1 MMHSSRSV
9 PLALASLVVALAS
22 SACVRRI
29 DTVDTGLS
37 DQRLTAPDRT
47 LEFDD
52 IPIVARP
59 DAVALADLNDE
70 ELYATGVAAAA
81 ADDHARAAM
90 AFELLADE
98 HRDSKHRPAAL
109 HQAGLALFR
118 LQDYSGA
125 VGRFLEAAEVYGATR
140 EGAEALF
147 RAADSYWLIG
157 DEESALGVLERL
169 SRDEGIDPVRR
180 VEADMKRAICFARLR
195 RTTEAERLL
204 RASLDRLR
212 GELADEL
219 EDRYLPSQAQFH
231 LAEIYRTYF
240 LEVELD
246 PSRTT
251 QEKLL
256 QDLEYKAQMLLSAQ
270 GHYLRCMRLG
280 HPEWATASGFR
291 VGELYQKL
299 YEQLVDA
306 RLPMDLDPELAD
318 IYREELRSKVR
329 VLVVKAIDAYEK
341 TLATAER
348 VGATNPFVQETREQL
363 ERLKTL
369 LVKEDPIVG
378 GAQAS

>member
-1 MMHSSRSV
+1 MMSSSRSV
-9 PLALASLVVALAS
+9 PLVLTCVVIALAS

-29 DTVDTGLS
+29 DTVDLGTT
-37 DQRLTAPDRT
+37 DRLLTPTDRT
-47 LEFDD
+47 IEFDE

-59 DAVALADLNDE
+59 EAVALADLNDE
-70 ELYATGVAAAA
+70 ELFATGVAAAA
-81 ADDHARAAM
+81 ATDHARAAM
-90 AFELLADE
+90 AFEYLADE
-98 HRDSKHRPAAL
+98 HRDSKHRPEAL
-109 HQAGLALFR
+109 YRAGLSLFR
-118 LQDYSGA
+118 LQDYAGA
-125 VGRFLEAAEVYGATR
+125 VGRFVEAADVYGGTP
-140 EGAEALF
+140 EGAEARF

-157 DEESALGVLERL
+157 QEEAAIALLEKL
-169 SRDEGIDPVRR
+169 SGDDSLDPVRR
-180 VEADMKRAICFARLR
+180 VEADVKRAVCLARLGR
-195 RTTEAERLL
+195 STDADRLL
-204 RASLDRLR
+204 RASLERLR
-212 GELADEL
+212 GDLAGDL
-219 EDRYLPSQAQFH
+219 QDQYLPSQAQFH
-231 LAEIYRTYF
+231 LAEIYRTHF

-256 QDLEYKAQMLLSAQ
+256 RDLEYKAQMLLSAQ

-318 IYREELRSKVR
+318 VYRDELRGKVR

-348 VGATNPFVQETREQL
+348 VGATNPFVHQTREQL

-369 LVKEDPIVG
+369 VVNEEERVAADT
-378 GAQAS
+378 